1 MNFFELRNALKGLGY
16 QLSNAA
22 LSSVVLRYHNKKG
35 TISFDTFIQIVVRVI
50 VMFDTFQ
57 KNSTDSRS
65 PKKATFTLDQV
76 NRDTPNL
83 HYFDRPLWPPL
94 PSRPQFPHPPPRPER
109 IKTLLNQ
116 WRRLINLVPIIL

>member
-65 PKKATFTLDQV
+65 PKKATFTLDQFI
-76 NRDTPNL
+76 DA
-83 HYFDRPLWPPL
+83 
-94 PSRPQFPHPPPRPER
+94 
-109 IKTLLNQ
+109 TLT
-116 WRRLINLVPIIL
+116 V